1 MARKVNP
8 EEVVVFLDEE
18 TPPEELPVPS
28 TGYTFSQQGPYLET
42 PAGELL
48 SPVTKEPLG
57 PEALGWVLGVLPD
70 AAEPNKS
77 LAAARAL
84 GLEEYYE
91 KMSEGDRQLLES
103 MWAMPPVKREE
114 TANQF
119 RYVYDRKKPVTTA
132 SATARTQSDFLKRAE
147 ERGIDVREAQDP
159 GFLGAAERAI
169 PELVPFYADFQGLG
183 AKSNFNRIRLAA
195 AGLNPV
201 SDFDENSV
209 AEAQQTKLAVQSYLD
224 VLEQTS
230 PELFKRLKEG
240 DTNVTAEQVQNAVT
254 EGTRK
259 LYKTAELYQPAATIG
274 TEAVTGIARDLG
286 LSKALGKIATKPAV
300 IAAIEAIYGAGRG
313 ETLTQRLGGA
323 VLGGLGGYTAAKLGE
338 PLGRKAADLGVGK
351 APLKGGLDVVAARRA
366 QSKIDELLAPIGKES
381 FAEYAAGQ
389 TRAERDLLAKAIKEL
404 RAKAKEANKAYQNM
418 TMASQ
423 KYTVDMAKH
432 EEAIRK
438 AAEDAAAGK
447 LGFADA
453 EKIIAKEKEAA
464 LQLARRMSSG
474 KTEKGLLSD
483 YEKATIG
490 LTEANASLEKTLRSQ
505 AGLVGAKS
513 RSQLEAFSNALP
525 QLKQQIAEDVLTPEE
540 QLTYSRL
547 NLRRGELGREALQM
561 SPQKEAAYE
570 MAPVIEAKKQEVDFW
585 KKKVEEAA
593 APAGEKALPPSADP
607 ELYQKILQQ
616 RLAERKATGFLP
628 ESPSVVEEEARRLM
642 SLERP
647 SLVERYGLWPEE
659 LRLRMEKEKLAPLTP
674 STLSREQLVEQ
685 AESVVKKPEY
695 REALLAEMPAQR
707 AALETPYTPPTEAEL
722 AEKLYKGVTVP
733 EVERVRGGMS
743 VGLPGFPARGYVAE
757 TKPPL
762 SSVDISPYTKYTKA
776 TQARDVAQKAMAT
789 PVAVPVAQSL
799 TRLGV
804 REGVPAATESFID
817 YLKNR
822 QVEDEAAK
830 QEEDAVSKKLRQYL
844 EVLQPAL

>member
-18 TPPEELPVPS
+18 KPPEELPVPS

-70 AAEPNKS
+70 ATETNKS

-91 KMSEGDRQLLES
+91 RMPEGDRQLLES
-103 MWAMPPVKREE
+103 MWAMSPVKREE

-119 RYVYDRKKPVTTA
+119 RFVYDRKKPVTTA

-147 ERGIDVREAQDP
+147 ERGIDVREVRDP
-159 GFLGAAERAI
+159 GFLSAAKTAL
-169 PELVPFYADFQGLG
+169 PTLVPFYDELRGRNVDVGLLRQAAVG
-183 AKSNFNRIRLAA
+183 IKPEDTGYVEKPFFGGYDYSSAQDDLA
-195 AGLNPV
+195 LLQ
-201 SDFDENSV
+201 E
-209 AEAQQTKLAVQSYLD
+209 
-224 VLEQTS
+224 TS
-230 PELFKRLKEG
+230 PELFNRLKAG
-240 DTNVTAEQVQNAVT
+240 DENVTSEEVQAAVT
-254 EGTRK
+254 QGLRQK
-259 LYKTAELYQPAATIG
+259 QRIAELYQPAATLG
-274 TEAVTGIARDLG
+274 TEAVGTIGRDLG
-286 LSKALGKIATKPAV
+286 LSKALGRAATRPAFIAGTEAV
-300 IAAIEAIYGAGRG
+300 YGAGRG
-313 ETLTQRLGGA
+313 ETLPQRLGGA
-323 VLGGLGGYTAAKLGE
+323 VLGGLGGYAAGKLGE

-366 QSKIDELLAPIGKES
+366 QSKIDELLAPVGKES

-404 RAKAKEANKAYQNM
+404 RAKAKQANKAYQNM
-418 TMASQ
+418 TTASQ

-483 YEKATIG
+483 YEKATLG

-628 ESPSVVEEEARRLM
+628 ESPGIVEEEARRLM

-647 SLVERYGLWPEE
+647 SLVERYGLGPEE

-733 EVERVRGGMS
+733 EVERARGGMS
-743 VGLPGFPARGYVAE
+743 VGLPGLPARGYIAE

-776 TQARDVAQKAMAT
+776 TQARDVAQEAMAT